1 MVYVEYLLPY
11 FCWDFGTWE
20 AQAQGVQVTGPL
32 EETLATES
40 LMHVTIVAAGIKRIQ
55 SDFPVRGHW
64 EAFTWFLWTS
74 PHAPFLFTNFAL
86 YPFTRIN
93 HNHKNNYM
101 LKATWKIISLRMVL
115 VIFWN
120 ILDLSKSQILH
131 LCFETYPLWPFQ
143 GHHSG
148 NSSHFLLALLFL
160 STRSFSLVYKYGLP
174 HWLRE

>member
-32 EETLATES
+32 EETLATDS
-40 LMHVTIVAAGIKRIQ
+40 LMHVRIVAAGIKRIQ

-74 PHAPFLFTNFAL
+74 PHAPFLFANFAL
-86 YPFTRIN
+86 YPFTIIN

-101 LKATWKIISLRMVL
+101 LSLIRPPGESSAWGW
-115 VIFWN
+115 FWW
-120 ILDLSKSQILH
+120 SS
-131 LCFETYPLWPFQ
+131 ETYLILAKAKPYICALKPTPF
-143 GHHSG
+143 GLLKDITLAILLT
-148 NSSHFLLALLFL
+148 FLLHYCFCPLDH
-160 STRSFSLVYKYGLP
+160 S
-174 HWLRE
+174 H